1 MYKSKAIPQIQ
12 QTNMVSIIQSFYI
25 AKGIDFNAF
34 SGLFRKI
41 LAKNTLLSRDLFSIL
56 QCRTNYLTCFEV
68 SNTKLI
74 ASQAPIIL
82 IIMEQDFLI
91 KIVVLALYV
100 GVLFLIGIF
109 ASRRVKGMGDYYVGG
124 KNMGFWAVAFSA
136 RATGESG
143 WLLIGLT
150 GMGAMAGYSS
160 YWVVVGELLGV
171 IISWQFMAKRFK
183 KRSDSYGA
191 MTIPDYLQSHFKSTT
206 HTLRIIAASVLV
218 IFIVIYVASQIDVT
232 GVAFESM
239 LGIDYRIGALI
250 GFFIVLTYIFI
261 GGFVA
266 AVWSDLFQGLL
277 MFFGLVLLPIVV
289 WFSMDHGAGVTE
301 GLNAIDP
308 TLTQVMGRS
317 PDKWMNLFTILGF
330 SMIGLGFLG
339 SPQVYVRF
347 MSIKNVKEIDK
358 GKWVAAVFTLLTDAA
373 AVTIGILARIYF
385 TKEGQDPE
393 AILGNNGEDVLSM
406 ITESF
411 LPTLLVAVFIA
422 IVLSAI
428 MSTIDSLLILAS
440 SAITRDFYQKIFRP
454 KIKDQDLTKISRIA
468 TIIMAFTALLI
479 AIIMDYV
486 SPGRQIF
493 WVIIFGW
500 SGIAATFCPVMIL
513 SLFWK
518 GYSEKGAMASMI
530 SGFVSVIL
538 FNFVLK
544 ELPSIGQYFVALD
557 VLAPSFAVAMIVGV
571 IVSKIYPPRPEALKM
586 IKEIDEKPD
595 EE

>member
-1 MYKSKAIPQIQ
+1 MNDQ
-12 QTNMVSIIQSFYI
+12 
-25 AKGIDFNAF
+25 
-34 SGLFRKI
+34 
-41 LAKNTLLSRDLFSIL
+41 
-56 QCRTNYLTCFEV
+56 E
-68 SNTKLI
+68 
-74 ASQAPIIL
+74 
-82 IIMEQDFLI
+82 FLI
-91 KIVVLALYV
+91 KVTVLALYV
-100 GVLFLIGIF
+100 GVLFLIGIL
-109 ASRRVKGMGDYYVGG
+109 ASRRVNGMSDYYIGG

-150 GMGAMAGYSS
+150 GMGAMAGYSG

-171 IISWQFMAKRFK
+171 FVSWQFMAKRFK
-183 KRSDSYGA
+183 RRSDSYGA
-191 MTIPDYLQSHFKSTT
+191 ITIPDYLQSHFKSTT
-206 HTLRIIAASVLV
+206 NTLRIIAGSILV

-232 GVAFESM
+232 GVAFKSM
-239 LGIDYRIGALI
+239 LGIDYKIGALI
-250 GFFIVLTYIFI
+250 GFFIVLSYIFI

-289 WFSMDHGAGVTE
+289 WFSMDHGIGITE

-308 TLTQVMGRS
+308 TLTQIMGRS
-317 PDKWMNLFTILGF
+317 DDQWMNLFTILGF

-347 MSIKNVKEIDK
+347 MSIKSEKEIDK
-358 GKWVAAVFTLLTDAA
+358 GKWVAVMFTLLTDAA

-385 TKEGQDPE
+385 TKEGQNPE
-393 AILGNNGEDVLSM
+393 IILGNNGENVLSM

-411 LPTLLVAVFIA
+411 LPTLLVALFIA

-454 KIKDQDLTKISRIA
+454 HLKDADLTNISRIS
-468 TIIMAFTALLI
+468 TITMAFTALII
-479 AIIMDYV
+479 AIIMNYV
-486 SPGRQIF
+486 SPDRQIF

-500 SGIAATFCPVMIL
+500 SGIAATFCPVIIL

-518 GYSEKGAMASMI
+518 DYSEKGAIASML
-530 SGFVSVIL
+530 SGFISVIL
-538 FNFVLK
+538 FNFVFK
-544 ELPSIGQYFVALD
+544 EMPNIGEYFVALD

-571 IVSKIYPPRPEALKM
+571 IVSKIYPPRAEALKM
-586 IKEIDEKPD
+586 FKEIDEEPFQN
-595 EE
+595 